1 MSGQMPY
8 FMENKNK
15 TLLAN
20 KIKVE
25 TAAKTK
31 KTDFAIIVPTR
42 SVKGMSSWFTIKPH
56 TLKYEKRFILMLHS
70 RPVI

>member
-8 FMENKNK
+8 FMGNKNK

-25 TAAKTK
+25 TAAKNK
-31 KTDFAIIVPTR
+31 NKNRLCDN
-42 SVKGMSSWFTIKPH
+42 SSYQISEGHVFLIH
-56 TLKYEKRFILMLHS
+56 N
-70 RPVI
+70 

>member
-15 TLLAN
+15 KLLAN

-31 KTDFAIIVPTR
+31 KQ
-42 SVKGMSSWFTIKPH
+42 
-56 TLKYEKRFILMLHS
+56 TLR
-70 RPVI
+70 